1 VVGYAV
7 VGDAVVGAAVVGAAV
22 EPPSLVV
29 GGGVVGGGVFTFVV
43 VGELVGAP
51 PSQPHLRSSA
61 IVLLLPFL

>member
-1 VVGYAV
+1 VGDAVVGY
-7 VGDAVVGAAVVGAAV
+7 AVVGAAVVGAAV

-29 GGGVVGGGVFTFVV
+29 GGRVFTFVV

-61 IVLLLPFL
+61 IVPLLPFL